1 MDNEYVLISNNSGL
15 TLLSTSAKTTKTH
28 EHWTYTEE
36 KKECDNFFVK
46 YCDDMQWNLPS
57 FRASSVFLNVMVE
70 KRLSVGLS
78 LADKRRIGEGA
89 TKRGLDQ

>member
-1 MDNEYVLISNNSGL
+1 MNIEH
-15 TLLSTSAKTTKTH
+15 TH
-28 EHWTYTEE
+28 TEE

-70 KRLSVGLS
+70 KRLSVVFLTH
-78 LADKRRIGEGA
+78 R
-89 TKRGLDQ
+89 